1 MLHVTA
7 LVECGESGNVDGIG
21 VDASFLQ
28 PTGICSEGNTLIAID
43 SGNNSVRL
51 VTSLQPLIKYLSV
64 IQKMYK
70 TFSIHPEIISRGS
83 SDDLQKGIEDLSEI
97 SLFLNEMNLQAKS
110 LLKLNTNCL
119 QGPHGVLA
127 TKTIVS
133 VTILIQLLHHL
144 QDIVKCHT
152 TLKNKVNLK
161 SQLTLVNENL
171 HNILQLKT
179 ETPTV
184 LDCSRNFMKGVIET
198 IKKQTLCGFHYFTP
212 KQNFYEQQRFLKFE
226 ELSGTLNKKR

>member
-1 MLHVTA
+1 MISKK
-7 LVECGESGNVDGIG
+7 ESNI
-21 VDASFLQ
+21 
-28 PTGICSEGNTLIAID
+28 
-43 SGNNSVRL
+43 
-51 VTSLQPLIKYLSV
+51 SLKYC
-64 IQKMYK
+64 
-70 TFSIHPEIISRGS
+70 
-83 SDDLQKGIEDLSEI
+83 
-97 SLFLNEMNLQAKS
+97 LFLNEMNLQAKS

-171 HNILQLKT
+171 H
-179 ETPTV
+179 V
-184 LDCSRNFMKGVIET
+184 S
-198 IKKQTLCGFHYFTP
+198 
-212 KQNFYEQQRFLKFE
+212 
-226 ELSGTLNKKR
+226 SS